1 MKERIV
7 RGTVTAS
14 LGQRMLRALQVLFT
28 GGETRDDLEHLEP
41 YGFTSEPF
49 TDGKT
54 DAITLFFGEERSHG
68 VVIAVAD
75 RRYRLKGMAE
85 GEVALYDDKGRKV
98 YLKRGGIEIDGASS
112 PINVKTSAAVN
123 VTAGSTVITAP
134 QNTVKGPLTVTG
146 LITGQ
151 GGLTVSGGSGANVT
165 GSLTT
170 TGDVKAGNISLQG
183 HKHTCPDGDTGA
195 AHT

>member
-14 LGQRMLRALQVLFT
+14 LGKRLLRALQVLFT
-28 GGETRDDLEHLEP
+28 GGETRDDLEHIEP

-75 RRYRLKGMAE
+75 RRYRLKNLQA

-98 YLKRGGIEIDGASS
+98 YLKRDGIEIDGASS
-112 PINVKTSAAVN
+112 PINIKTSAAVN
-123 VTAGSTVITAP
+123 VTAGSTVITAS
-134 QNTVKGPLTVTG
+134 QNTVNGPLTVVG
-146 LITGQ
+146 SITA
-151 GGLTVSGGSGANVT
+151 SG
-165 GSLTT
+165 
-170 TGDVKAGNISLQG
+170 DIKAGGISLQG
-183 HKHTCPDGDTGA
+183 HTHTCPDGETGA
-195 AHT
+195 AH